1 MCTPCESTGGEIP
14 VSPNPRLR
22 PLGCYYDRRGH
33 VLVRSPASKTAARV
47 LEVASKPLAGGC
59 RAYRH
64 FIGGRGRN
72 PSEGAGGANVA
83 AATSPPLP
91 SSFTSPAPPR
101 PPWCSCGPRTR
112 PRPVPAPSRPGLH
125 EKQQQQVCL
134 VRCTGTGRDGCEG
147 TCEDAQGAGSS
158 LPGAGGARPRR
169 CAGVPRP
176 AGAHRGARGGG
187 RPAGVVAG
195 VPRVPG
201 GAAQRGAQAGHAEVG
216 DGDIGEAGGVGDA
229 GGAGCA
235 EE

>member
-83 AATSPPLP
+83 VATTPLSPPHSLHP
-91 SSFTSPAPPR
+91 HPASVVQLLDLCKPE
-101 PPWCSCGPRTR
+101 TR
-112 PRPVPAPSRPGLH
+112 NPKL
-125 EKQQQQVCL
+125 ETL
-134 VRCTGTGRDGCEG
+134 V
-147 TCEDAQGAGSS
+147 EDLS
-158 LPGAGGARPRR
+158 
-169 CAGVPRP
+169 
-176 AGAHRGARGGG
+176 
-187 RPAGVVAG
+187 
-195 VPRVPG
+195 
-201 GAAQRGAQAGHAEVG
+201 AES
-216 DGDIGEAGGVGDA
+216 
-229 GGAGCA
+229 
-235 EE
+235 